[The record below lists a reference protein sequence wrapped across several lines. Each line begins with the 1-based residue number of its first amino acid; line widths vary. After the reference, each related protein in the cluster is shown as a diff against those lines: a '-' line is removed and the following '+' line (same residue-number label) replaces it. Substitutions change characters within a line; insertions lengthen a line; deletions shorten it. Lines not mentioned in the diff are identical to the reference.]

1 VVSYKF
7 VWLLLY
13 ALVNGGIL
21 ALVSWYYAWLAASS
35 SPKPRSSANSRLQQ

>member
-13 ALVNGGIL
+13 ALVNDASA
-21 ALVSWYYAWLAASS
+21 ALVGWYYAWLAASS